1 MNFRIHE
8 DNTIGNLRILMV
20 EDSETI
26 RRGLK
31 ELLAP
36 LHAEIY
42 EADNGVNGQELAWK
56 LHPDLIIT
64 DLDMPEMDGI
74 EFCQR
79 LHKSP
84 DSRGIPVII
93 VSAFDSNA
101 DIDLGFQAGAWA
113 YIAKKDAKADLLK
126 TIKDVL
132 SKFSFHR
139 ERLIMVVD
147 DSRLV
152 CRLVK
157 EGLEKVGFQVVT
169 AKNGQIAYE
178 LVQQQKPD
186 LILSDL
192 DMPVMN
198 GFEFCDAL
206 HVKPEYATIPFVVMS
221 TISDRGHMKRI
232 LRRGAAS
239 YIVKPFNIDQMVIL
253 VERLLS
259 DQFQILL
266 KERERLESERTLMLG
281 SIASLI
287 SALEARDPYTR
298 GHSET
303 VAEIAAGIATIMG
316 ASYEEIELAAIGG
329 RLHDIGK
336 IGIRDDILLKPSA
349 LTPQEFEQIKQ
360 HPVIGA
366 NILKPIPSLANVVS
380 IVLYHHERPDG
391 KGYPYGLT
399 SVPFWASIV
408 AVADVY
414 AALRSERPYHNPLPE
429 DKALKIIQDVKG
441 TQLTDESVELFM
453 AWHSAKG
460 STTLEANENSTE
472 EKRKTLRDTGFEKFL
487 AGVME

>member
-1 MNFRIHE
+1 MDFLSHTGI
-8 DNTIGNLRILMV
+8 TMVNLRILLI
-20 EDSETI
+20 EDSDSI
-26 RRGLK
+26 RKGLK
-31 ELLAP
+31 DLLIP

-42 EADNGVNGQELAWK
+42 EAVNGVKGLEMARNI
-56 LHPDLIIT
+56 HPDLIVT

-74 EFCQR
+74 EFCQS
-79 LHKSP
+79 LHKNL
-84 DSRGIPVII
+84 DSRGIPIII

-113 YIAKKDAKADLLK
+113 YVSKKDVQTDLLS
-126 TIKDVL
+126 TIEEVL
-132 SKFSFHR
+132 SKSSFHR
-139 ERLIMVVD
+139 ERLILVVD

-169 AKNGQIAYE
+169 AKNGKIAYE
-178 LVQQQKPD
+178 LVQQRKPD

-206 HVKPEYATIPFVVMS
+206 HIKPEYATIPFVVMS

-232 LRRGAAS
+232 IQRGAAS
-239 YIVKPFNIDQMVIL
+239 YIVKPFNIDQVVIL

-266 KERERLESERTLMLG
+266 KERERLESERSLMLA

-298 GHSET
+298 GHSEA
-303 VAEIAAGIATIMG
+303 VAEITAGIATMIG
-316 ASYEEIELAAIGG
+316 ASYEDIELATIGG

-336 IGIRDDILLKPSA
+336 IGIRDDVLFKPST
-349 LTPQEFEQIKQ
+349 LTPQEFELIKQ
-360 HPVIGA
+360 HPIIGA
-366 NILKPIPSLANVVS
+366 NILKPIPSLADVVS

-399 SVPFWASIV
+399 SIPFWASIV

-414 AALRSERPYHNPLPE
+414 AALRSERPYQSPLPE
-429 DKALKIIQDVKG
+429 EKVLDIIQDVRG
-441 TQLTDESVELFM
+441 TQLTEESVELFM
-453 AWHSAKG
+453 AWHKMRG
-460 STTLEANENSTE
+460 TTVLEEKKSSLE
-472 EKRKTLRDTGFEKFL
+472 EKRKKRQHAGFEKFL
-487 AGVME
+487 AEAMK

>member
-1 MNFRIHE
+1 
-8 DNTIGNLRILMV
+8 MV
-20 EDSETI
+20 EDSEAV
-26 RRGLK
+26 RKGLK
-31 ELLAP
+31 KLLVP
-36 LHAEIY
+36 LHCEIY
-42 EADNGVNGQELAWK
+42 EADNGIQGLEMAQKA
-56 LHPDLIIT
+56 HPDLIIT

-113 YIAKKDAKADLLK
+113 YVSKKDVKSDLLK

-169 AKNGQIAYE
+169 AKNGKIAYE
-178 LVQQQKPD
+178 LVQQRKPD

-206 HVKPEYATIPFVVMS
+206 HVRPEYAVIPFVVMS

-232 LRRGAAS
+232 IRRGAAS
-239 YIVKPFNIDQMVIL
+239 YIVKPFNIDQVVIL

-266 KERERLESERTLMLG
+266 KERERLESERSLMLG
-281 SIASLI
+281 SIASLV
-287 SALEARDPYTR
+287 SALEARDSYTR
-298 GHSET
+298 GHSEA
-303 VAEIAAGIATIMG
+303 VAEITAGIATMMG
-316 ASYEEIELAAIGG
+316 ASYEEIELATIGG

-336 IGIRDDILLKPSA
+336 IGIRDDVLFKPAA
-349 LTPQEFEQIKQ
+349 LTPQEFELIKQ

-366 NILKPIPSLANVVS
+366 NILKPIHSLADVVS

-414 AALRSERPYHNPLPE
+414 AALRSERPYQSPLPE
-429 DKALKIIQDVKG
+429 DKVLKIIQDVRG
-441 TQLTDESVELFM
+441 TQLTEESVELFM
-453 AWHSAKG
+453 TWHKTKG
-460 STTLEANENSTE
+460 ASSLE
-472 EKRKTLRDTGFEKFL
+472 EKTPSADEKREKLRNAGFEKFL
-487 AGVME
+487 AGALK

>member
-1 MNFRIHE
+1 MN
-8 DNTIGNLRILMV
+8 TLRILMI
-20 EDSETI
+20 EDSAST
-26 RRGLK
+26 RRGLV
-31 ELLAP
+31 ELLEP
-36 LHAEIY
+36 LHATIT
-42 EADNGVNGQELAWK
+42 EAQNGQEGLQFSK
-56 LHPDLIIT
+56 KQGFDLIIT

-74 EFCQR
+74 ELCQT
-79 LHKSP
+79 LQKNSTT
-84 DSRGIPVII
+84 RGIPVII
-93 VSAFDSNA
+93 VSAFDSNS

-113 YIAKKDAKADLLK
+113 YVPKREAKTKLLR
-126 TIKDVL
+126 TIKEVL

-139 ERLIMVVD
+139 ERLILVVD

-157 EGLEKVGFQVVT
+157 EGLEKAGFQVVT
-169 AKNGQIAYE
+169 AQNGKIAYE
-178 LVQQQKPD
+178 LVQQCKPD

-206 HVKPEYATIPFVVMS
+206 HASDQQEYASIPFVVMS

-239 YIVKPFNIDQMVIL
+239 YMVKPFNVDQVVIL

-266 KERERLESERTLMLG
+266 KERERLETERTLMLA

-298 GHSET
+298 GHSEA
-303 VAEIAAGIATIMG
+303 VAEIASGIASMIG
-316 ASYEEIELAAIGG
+316 VSHEEIEMVTIGG

-336 IGIRDDILLKPSA
+336 IGIRDDVLLKPGG
-349 LTPQEFEQIKQ
+349 LTPEEFKIIKQ
-360 HPVIGA
+360 HPEIGA
-366 NILKPIPSLANVVS
+366 NILKPIPSLSEVVS

-399 SVPFWASIV
+399 LVPFWASII

-414 AALRSERPYHNPLPE
+414 AALRGERLYQRSMPE
-429 DKALKIIQDVKG
+429 EKALQVIQDIKG
-441 TQLTDESVELFM
+441 TQLTEKSVELFM
-453 AWHSAKG
+453 AWYATKNHSI
-460 STTLEANENSTE
+460 
-472 EKRKTLRDTGFEKFL
+472 
-487 AGVME
+487 